1 MIIHKAKA
9 IIKDLKTVEQMVND
23 INTLTGR
30 DISYFTRSFSSYILI
45 IGYKDY
51 EVVKSCTNLYPNIPF
66 KFTTDVY

>member
-9 IIKDLKTVEQMVND
+9 IIKDLQTVEQMVND

-30 DISYFTRSFSSYILI
+30 DISYYTRSLTSYILI

-51 EVVKSCTNLYPNIPF
+51 DVVKSCIQLYPNIPF